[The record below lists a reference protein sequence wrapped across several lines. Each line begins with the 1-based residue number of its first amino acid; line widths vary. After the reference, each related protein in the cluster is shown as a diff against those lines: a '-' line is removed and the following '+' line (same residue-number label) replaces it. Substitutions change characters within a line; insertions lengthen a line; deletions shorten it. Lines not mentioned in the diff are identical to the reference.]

1 MTDLASTEHTVAP
14 PARRALASWWSRTP
28 RSRRGIYIS
37 MAGFVLLTIV
47 QTISGQHDLTSAF
60 TMTSTI
66 RLMLPIAMCGLGGLV
81 AERSGIV
88 NIGLEGMMILGTW
101 GCGFLGYHWGPLG
114 GLLGAM
120 IGGAIGGLLHA
131 VATVGFGVDHVVSGV
146 AINLLASGWARFLA
160 GSLFKGRGAGSETN
174 SPGFDTHLFTLRVP
188 GLGDGG
194 AIARLE
200 KHHWFFVS
208 DLAGF
213 VRGTLGTWRFEQ
225 LFAILLIPAIGWL
238 VWRTRFGL
246 RLRASGE
253 QPSAPDSLGVNV
265 YRIQYLALALSG
277 ALAGVGGALLVLDNN
292 GVYQEGQTASRGF
305 LGLSALIFGN
315 WKPLGVLAG
324 SALFGFFDAIQLTA
338 SGAVRGMYLV
348 AAVAA
353 VVGALIFW
361 RRRRTAKAASSAA
374 FAVGLVLLYLSKFKL
389 NEDLVKSLPYFA
401 TLVVLA
407 VFSRRL
413 RPPAHA
419 GRVWRKGQST

>member
-1 MTDLASTEHTVAP
+1 VFA
-14 PARRALASWWSRTP
+14 
-28 RSRRGIYIS
+28 
-37 MAGFVLLTIV
+37 VLSIV
-47 QTISGQHDLTSAF
+47 QAISGQHDLTSAF

-101 GCGFLGYHWGPLG
+101 SCGFFGYHWGPLA
-114 GLLGAM
+114 GLLGAAL
-120 IGGAIGGLLHA
+120 GGAIGGLIHA

-146 AINLLASGWARFLA
+146 ALNLLAFGWARFLA
-160 GSLFKGRGAGSETN
+160 GSLFKGRGSGSETN

-194 AIARLE
+194 PIARLE
-200 KHHWFFVS
+200 KHHWPFVS
-208 DLAGF
+208 DLAGV

-225 LFAILLIPAIGWL
+225 LVAVLLIPLIGWL

-253 QPSAPDSLGVNV
+253 QPSAPDSLGVDV
-265 YRIQYLALALSG
+265 YRIQYVAVALSG

-315 WKPLGVLAG
+315 WKPVGVLAG

-348 AAVAA
+348 GAVAA
-353 VVGALIFW
+353 ATGAVVFW
-361 RRRRTAKAASSAA
+361 RRRLTTKAGSAAA
-374 FAVGLVLLYLSKFKL
+374 FAIGLVLLYVSKFKL
-389 NEDLVKSLPYFA
+389 NEDLVKALPYFA

-419 GRVWRKGQST
+419 GRVWRRGQST